1 MAIRDMTAKLGAD
14 TSSFAEGIEKVKS
27 KLIELNKSFI
37 QNQDA
42 IKATNKEIKE
52 LEKEQTELQKSIKST
67 KETEKEQKE
76 KLDELKKGDV

>member
-1 MAIRDMTAKLGAD
+1 MAGREFTTKFGAD

-52 LEKEQTELQKSIKST
+52 LEKEQTQLNKPRKNRKKSLTS
-67 KETEKEQKE
+67 
-76 KLDELKKGDV
+76 LKRRCLNPPM